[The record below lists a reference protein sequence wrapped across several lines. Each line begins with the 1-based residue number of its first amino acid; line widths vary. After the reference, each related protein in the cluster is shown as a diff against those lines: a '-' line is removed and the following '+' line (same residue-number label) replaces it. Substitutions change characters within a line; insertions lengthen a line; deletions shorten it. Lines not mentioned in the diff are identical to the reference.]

1 MRARHGPLPT
11 LTLRELNRALLARQ
25 LLLARE
31 RVALVTAIERLGG
44 LQAQWAPAPYIGL
57 WSRLGRFRIAD
68 LERAISARRV
78 VKATLMRGTLH
89 LVSARDYAPLA
100 VVSPEARRRLWS
112 TTERALK
119 RYFATLSP
127 AARRAVA
134 EGRGIGDPDALHR
147 ALLRHA
153 RTPRTREEIAAFIAN
168 ETGFPGELAERFVWN
183 FVASFGRL
191 VQPAP
196 AGLWSQRE
204 SGRLV
209 SASAWLRIRTWPP
222 LDVAVQHVVRRHLG
236 AFGPATIGDI
246 ASWGHV
252 RTALIRDAIAAL
264 GPAVREFRDERG
276 RALFDL
282 ASAPRPP
289 ADTPAPVR
297 FLPKWDSTLLAYA
310 PPERVRIL
318 EERHRR
324 TVIIKNGDVA
334 QTVLVDGMV
343 RGTWSV
349 TNGRDALLTIRP
361 FGRLARADRA
371 ALVAEGEALVRFVA
385 PGARAH
391 AVRIE

>member
-1 MRARHGPLPT
+1 MRARPGPPPT

-25 LLLARE
+25 LLLSRE
-31 RVALVTAIERLGG
+31 RIGLVTAIERLGG

-57 WSRLGRFRIAD
+57 WSRLERFRIAD
-68 LERAISARRV
+68 LERAITARRV

-100 VVSPEARRRLWS
+100 VVAPEARRRLWA

-127 AARRAVA
+127 AARRVVA
-134 EGRGIGDPDALHR
+134 EGRGIDDPDALHR
-147 ALLRHA
+147 ALLRYA
-153 RTPRTREEIAAFIAN
+153 RTPRTREEIATFMAT
-168 ETGFPGELAERFVWN
+168 ETGLPGELAERIVWN
-183 FVASFGRL
+183 FIASFGRL

-196 AGLWSQRE
+196 AGHWSQRE

-209 SASAWLRIRTWPP
+209 SASTWLGITAWPP
-222 LDVAVQHVVRRHLG
+222 LETAARHLVRRHLG
-236 AFGPATIGDI
+236 AFGPATVDDI

-252 RTALIRDAIAAL
+252 RTPLIREAIAAL
-264 GPAVREFRDERG
+264 GASVREFRDERG
-276 RALFDL
+276 RTLFDL
-282 ASAPRPP
+282 ADAPRPP
-289 ADTPAPVR
+289 ADTPAAVR
-297 FLPKWDSTLLAYA
+297 FLPKWDSTLLAYS

-334 QTVLVDGMV
+334 QTILVDGMV

-349 TNGRDALLTIRP
+349 TNGREAVLTIRP
-361 FGRLARADRA
+361 FGRLTRADRG
-371 ALVAEGEALVRFVA
+371 ALGAEGEALVRFVS

-391 AVRIE
+391 AVRFE